1 MLRFYRIT
9 GVLLFFLAF
18 LANPSYYS
26 FAQCSITNLNATYCT
41 DDAPLVLS
49 AGAATNFVGNG
60 VSAGVF
66 TPSVAGPG
74 NHTIYANDKAST
86 YAIVTSG
93 TFNRVAPPG
102 TEVTLSLGKDTQSA
116 ILSTANGFFN
126 FDFFGT
132 TYNQLRIGSN
142 GLVGIGTGTVTNP
155 ANTSVPTAAAPNN
168 IIAAIWDDMTGTGTI
183 KYWTIGSAPSRV
195 FVVDF
200 SLFRSGGLYA
210 SIAQVKLYESTN
222 IIEIHTQTALFATN
236 GNSASQGIENS
247 GGTVGYVVTGRNN
260 QSWDATNDYKA
271 FVPVCLDSKTIT
283 VYGLPDISLN
293 VTPVTTTVCNNS
305 SVGITVENSEVGVLY
320 QLQDNGTSNPLSG
333 FYAGTG
339 SDLVIPSDPLTLPL
353 TIKVYARNTSSA
365 TCDGTLTNTSTIT
378 AINSA
383 PAISLNPVDATVC
396 EGLGTSFGV
405 TATGTGISYQ
415 WQEDTGGGFV
425 NLANGGVYSNV
436 TTATMSISNV
446 LGKGGYRYRAV
457 VSGTCSP
464 ASTSTSATLTEQKN
478 PVVIVPPS
486 NATVCAGNNTTFS
499 VTATGTGLT
508 YQWQED
514 SGSGFGNIAN
524 GGVYSGATTANL
536 TLTGVTAGMTGND
549 YRVVITGTCAPTTSA
564 AGILTVNTLPV
575 VTVNPVDA
583 TVCEGLGT
591 SFGVTA
597 TGTGISYQWQEDT
610 GGGFVNLANGGV
622 YSNVTTATMSIS
634 NVLGKG
640 GYRYRAVVSGT
651 CSPASTSTSATLTE
665 QKNPVVIVPPSN
677 ATVCAG
683 NNTTFSVTATGTGLT
698 YQWQEDSGS
707 GFGNIANGGVYS
719 GATTANL
726 TLTGVTAGM
735 TGNDYRVVITGTC
748 APTTSAAGILTVNTL
763 PVVTVNPVD
772 ATVCEGLGTSFG
784 VTATGTGISY
794 QWQEDTGG
802 GFVNLANGGVYSNV
816 TTATMSISNVLGKG
830 GYRYRAVVS
839 GTCSPASTST
849 SATLTEQKN
858 PVVIVPPSNAT
869 VCAGNNTTFSVTA
882 TGTGLTYQW
891 QEDSGSGF
899 GNIANGGVYSG
910 ATTANLTLTGVT
922 AGMTGNDYRVVIT
935 GTCAPTTSAAGI
947 LTVNTLP
954 VVTVNPVDATVC
966 EGLGTSFGV
975 TATGTGISYQWQED
989 TGGGFVNLANG
1000 GVYSNVTTA
1009 TMSISNVLGK
1019 GGYRYRAV
1027 VSGTCSP
1034 ASTST
1039 SATLTEQKN
1048 PVVIVPPSNATV
1060 CAGNNTTF
1068 SVTATGTGLTVPVA
1082 GRQRQ
1087 WVWEYRQRRGVQ
1099 RSDDS
1104 ELDVD
1109 RRYGGHD
1116 GQRLPRGDH
1125 GHVRT
1130 HDQCGGHLNGE
1141 HLTGGDGESGRRY
1154 GMRGAGHKLWSHGD
1168 GYRDHAISGR
1178 RILEVALSTWPTG
1191 ECTAT

>member
-1 MLRFYRIT
+1 MSRRRERDLTYQWQEDSGSGFGNISNGGVYSGATSATLTLTGVTAGMTGNDYRVVIT
-9 GVLLFFLAF
+9 GT
-18 LANPSYYS
+18 
-26 FAQCSITNLNATYCT
+26 C
-41 DDAPLVLS
+41 APTTS
-49 AGAATNFVGNG
+49 A
-60 VSAGVF
+60 AGILTV
-66 TPSVAGPG
+66 
-74 NHTIYANDKAST
+74 N
-86 YAIVTSG
+86 
-93 TFNRVAPPG
+93 
-102 TEVTLSLGKDTQSA
+102 TL
-116 ILSTANGFFN
+116 
-126 FDFFGT
+126 
-132 TYNQLRIGSN
+132 
-142 GLVGIGTGTVTNP
+142 P
-155 ANTSVPTAAAPNN
+155 
-168 IIAAIWDDMTGTGTI
+168 
-183 KYWTIGSAPSRV
+183 
-195 FVVDF
+195 
-200 SLFRSGGLYA
+200 
-210 SIAQVKLYESTN
+210 
-222 IIEIHTQTALFATN
+222 
-236 GNSASQGIENS
+236 
-247 GGTVGYVVTGRNN
+247 VVT
-260 QSWDATNDYKA
+260 
-271 FVPVCLDSKTIT
+271 V
-283 VYGLPDISLN
+283 
-293 VTPVTTTVCNNS
+293 
-305 SVGITVENSEVGVLY
+305 
-320 QLQDNGTSNPLSG
+320 
-333 FYAGTG
+333 
-339 SDLVIPSDPLTLPL
+339 
-353 TIKVYARNTSSA
+353 
-365 TCDGTLTNTSTIT
+365 
-378 AINSA
+378 
-383 PAISLNPVDATVC
+383 NPVDATVC

-1000 GVYSNVTTA
+1000 GVYSGVTTA
-1009 TMSISNVLGK
+1009 TLNLTGTPLSND
-1019 GGYRYRAV
+1019 GYRYRAV
-1027 VSGTCSP
+1027 LTGTCLPGVASEAALLTVEKIPVISTQPVAQTICEGTDVNFTVVASGTGLTYQWQEDSGSGFLNITNGGVYSG
-1034 ASTST
+1034 AT
-1039 SATLTEQKN
+1039 SATLTLSNVPSSFSGRNYRLSITGSCGPLSSASVALTVDRIPDALAADASICSGQTTSIAITN
-1048 PVVIVPPSNATV
+1048 PNVVPSTTFTWSVQSATNVTGALSGSGNLIAQTLTSTDGVNSGTVTYLILPAAAGCVGVPYAVNVTVKPIPDVAATPQSICSGANTSVAISNPNGVAATSFSWTVFGSSNVTGASAGSGTTISQALTVTDGITSGTVTYRITPTANGCSGNFLDVVVTVNPAPVITNSSTSLIQEICSATTLNFLPTSSIGGTTFNWTSSVIGTLSGVTASGSGPIMDTPVNATNTSAV
-1060 CAGNNTTF
+1060 IIYNIIPLVGSCAGVSTNF
-1068 SVTATGTGLTVPVA
+1068 VVTVRPVPTASALPQSICSGQATGVA
-1082 GRQRQ
+1082 ITNPNAGFRN
-1087 WVWEYRQRRGVQ
+1087 YLHL
-1099 RSDDS
+1099 DS
-1104 ELDVD
+1104 
-1109 RRYGGHD
+1109 
-1116 GQRLPRGDH
+1116 
-1125 GHVRT
+1125 
-1130 HDQCGGHLNGE
+1130 CG
-1141 HLTGGDGESGRRY
+1141 Y
-1154 GMRGAGHKLWSHGD
+1154 K
-1168 GYRDHAISGR
+1168 
-1178 RILEVALSTWPTG
+1178 
-1191 ECTAT
+1191 C